1 MKKKRIRIGAICV
14 IAILLL
20 GAVVLVKNNISI
32 STGTCIA
39 ADNGEYLV
47 VLGQS
52 PVVMHQ
58 HTGKKTVFSGLNT
71 GDKILILHDG
81 IDTSYPGQ
89 TGLYFLLKLSDG
101 EESDVPEKI
110 MDELQE
116 LGWLHQTD
124 AEP

>member
-1 MKKKRIRIGAICV
+1 MKKKKIRIGALCV

-20 GAVVLVKNNISI
+20 GAVVLVKNKISI
-32 STGTCIA
+32 STGTYIA
-39 ADNGEYLV
+39 ADNGTYLV
-47 VLGQS
+47 VLGQT

-58 HTGKKTVFSGLNT
+58 GNETMFSALDT
-71 GDKILILHDG
+71 ADKILIVHDG

-89 TGLYFLLKLSDG
+89 TRLYFLLKLSDG
-101 EESDVPEKI
+101 QERNIPEEI
-110 MDELQE
+110 LDELQD